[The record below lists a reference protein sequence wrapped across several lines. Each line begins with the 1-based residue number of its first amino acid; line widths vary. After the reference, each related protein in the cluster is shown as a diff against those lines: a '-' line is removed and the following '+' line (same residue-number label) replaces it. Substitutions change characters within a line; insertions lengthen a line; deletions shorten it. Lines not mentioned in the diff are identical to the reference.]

1 MAQTKNIHIVDLS
14 KNLMDRLQTVKLS
27 PNYVLS
33 KSVDI
38 NSIKKIYPRIRL
50 GFLDVVID
58 CEEGVAYGHAIGPME
73 ARIEIS
79 QIRRMN

>member
-1 MAQTKNIHIVDLS
+1 LLFCVVNFEIDMQKIG
-14 KNLMDRLQTVKLS
+14 
-27 PNYVLS
+27 
-33 KSVDI
+33 DI
-38 NSIKKIYPRIRL
+38 LLGL